1 MKFKP
6 QKIKADYKSVIGV
19 MTLAFLLWFMVK
31 MNKVYDHS
39 IEIPIKFVNLDEDK
53 IFKVLPDQKVHVEF
67 TGKGIDLFR
76 ISFYKIFYQIDL
88 SGVPLH
94 SEFDLSEHPEYVD
107 LPAEFDISVKSIVR
121 PREITLDL
129 DRKVVQKLPVRVDYE
144 LLEPAHY
151 ILVDVSPKPDSIV
164 VTGPAEMFN
173 NVKEIFTEKKSFS
186 EPSRA
191 FVEEMKIQ
199 QLENYYALYEPNH
212 VEVNFDIQRLAEK
225 QVLDVPVT
233 VINKPA
239 SLQVIPLPSMA
250 VIYIKGGEKMLADLN
265 ADDFQIVIDF
275 GKIWR
280 PGLQKVKADLKTDA
294 NIVYMETRPPLFE
307 LIVQKKSSR

>member
-1 MKFKP
+1 MKLKP
-6 QKIKADYKSVIGV
+6 QKIKVDYKSIIGV

-31 MNKVYDHS
+31 MNRVYDHS
-39 IEIPIKFVNLDEDK
+39 IEIPIKFVNLDSDK

-76 ISFYKIFYQIDL
+76 ISFYQIFYQIDL

-94 SEFDLSEHPEYVD
+94 SEFDLSGHPEYVD

-164 VTGPAEMFN
+164 VTGPAEMFK

-186 EPSRA
+186 EPSKA
-191 FVEEMKIQ
+191 FVEVMKIQ
-199 QLENYYALYEPNH
+199 QLENYYALYEPNQ

-239 SLQVIPLPSMA
+239 TLQVIPLPSMA
-250 VIYIKGGEKMLADLN
+250 VIYIKGGEKMLADLS